1 MAEKLLKGIDQA
13 FKDVDLQKRTVTG
26 YFAHFGSKDSDGDII
41 EPGSFKKTIQERGP
55 QGKQLIKFLL
65 DHDKYKAI
73 GKINELRED
82 NYGLY
87 YEATIGS
94 HTLGT
99 DFVKMVES
107 EIINQ
112 HSFGYRIIKD
122 QYDSNLKAN
131 MIKELYMYEG
141 SAVQF
146 LGANENT
153 PIVGIKSLEDALQMV
168 SKLEKFVKTSDAT
181 DETLLKLDTQLKSLQ
196 ESLEPLLSTQEK
208 AEPISE
214 LIKNLYNVNLS

>member
-1 MAEKLLKGIDQA
+1 MAEKLLKGINQS
-13 FKDVDLQKRTVTG
+13 FKDVDLNKRVVTG

-65 DHDKYKAI
+65 DHDRFKAV
-73 GKINELRED
+73 GKITELKED

-87 YEATIGS
+87 YEANVGTHSVGS
-94 HTLGT
+94 

-112 HSFGYRIIKD
+112 HSFGFRIIKD
-122 QYDSNLKAN
+122 QYDASLKAN

-153 PIVGIKSLEDALQMV
+153 PIVGIKSFEDAIAMCE
-168 SKLEKFVKTSDAT
+168 KLEKFVKTSDAT
-181 DETLLKLDTQLKSLQ
+181 DETLIKLDTQIKSLQ
-196 ESLEPLLSTQEK
+196 QIIKPLLSTFNEE
-208 AEPISE
+208 EPISSE
-214 LIKNLYNVNLS
+214 YIKSIFKLN

>member
-1 MAEKLLKGIDQA
+1 MSHKLLKGIDQS

-41 EPGSFKKTIQERGP
+41 EPGAFKKTIQERGP

-65 DHDKYKAI
+65 DHDRYKAV
-73 GKINELRED
+73 GKLKELKED
-82 NYGLY
+82 QYGLY
-87 YEATIGS
+87 YEAQIGTHS
-94 HTLGT
+94 LGA

-112 HSFGYRIIKD
+112 HSFGYKVIKEN
-122 QYDSNLKAN
+122 YDSNLKAN
-131 MIKELYMYEG
+131 FLKELLMYEG

-153 PIVGIKSLEDALQMV
+153 PIVGIKSLEDALAMCQR
-168 SKLEKFVKTSDAT
+168 LEKFIKTSDAT
-181 DETLLKLDTQLKSLQ
+181 DETLIKLDTQLKSLQ
-196 ESLEPLLSTQEK
+196 ELIEPLSTQGET
-208 AEPISE
+208 EPITTDD
-214 LIKNLYNVNLS
+214 IKSMFNLTLS